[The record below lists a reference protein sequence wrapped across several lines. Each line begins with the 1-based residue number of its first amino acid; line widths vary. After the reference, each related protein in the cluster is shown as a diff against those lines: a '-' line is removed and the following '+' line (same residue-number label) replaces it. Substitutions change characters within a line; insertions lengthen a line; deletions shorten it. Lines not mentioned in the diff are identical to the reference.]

1 MPDESQL
8 DNFTIELEKE
18 ILRLKNDMAETK
30 AALDEAEAMYA
41 RRTGKEVEERP
52 ETKYAKFRT
61 PAKAIE
67 KALENLKRP
76 VSPEDLLKEMETGG
90 YGFDPDKSKAERLLN
105 LSRAHKLLKRQTVR
119 INEEGLYTL
128 IEWENR

>member
-1 MPDESQL
+1 MPDESQP
-8 DNFTIELEKE
+8 DDFIIGLEKE
-18 ILRLKNDMAETK
+18 ILRLRNDLAEIK
-30 AALDEAEAMYA
+30 SELEDAEAMYA
-41 RRTGKEVEERP
+41 RRTGKEVEERA
-52 ETKYAKFRT
+52 EIKYAKFRT

-76 VSPEDLLKEMETGG
+76 VSPEELLKEMETGG

-128 IEWENR
+128 IKWENR